1 MYKCNDCGSRF
12 AEYTVKRSVVKI
24 KNTEM
29 EKVRWVCPVCHG
41 YDWDEEEEEEDA

>member
-12 AEYTVKRSVVKI
+12 AEYTVKSSVVAVG
-24 KNTEM
+24 NTEM
-29 EKVRWVCPVCHG
+29 EKERWICPVCHG